1 MTSPLNIG
9 LTQLALWYDSTR
21 LQTWPAFLAAVP
33 ANAVEKSPTDLGR
46 SFSTKRMTSERH
58 SSAFNLVRNLPGL
71 ELRAGRLQLRGVG
84 LLERA
89 PGGYRISPVG
99 RQLADLYESDPDG
112 QDWVV
117 SLADI
122 LLGREPRTRGL
133 VGLLSSTDA
142 SLEFPESGWF
152 VGSYRNARLSRPGHS
167 DVYPFTEAADR
178 LNLGEVLRE
187 RARWCLGDW
196 SEHELI
202 GAAELVRFV
211 GVRSST
217 PSLHAIGLALRAA
230 LEVLHVLGVVKD
242 SNGSAWLDAATAARL
257 LPRRASEFGWVSAS
271 SETLVD
277 ALAEVLP
284 TLRSPTGHVVASE
297 LRDVL
302 FKRGHA
308 DPDRA
313 IAEAEEQGQ
322 VLVYAEDYGQSRHG
336 RGLYGD
342 PRKQLIKLRIVGRGA
357 AS

>member
-1 MTSPLNIG
+1 MNSLDIG

-21 LQTWPAFLAAVP
+21 IQTWPAFLAAVP
-33 ANAVEKSPTDLGR
+33 ADAVRQSPTDLGR
-46 SFSTKRMTSERH
+46 SFATQRMTSERH

-71 ELRAGRLQLRGVG
+71 EQRGGRLQLRGVG

-89 PGGYRISPVG
+89 HGGYRVSPMG
-99 RQLADLYESDPDG
+99 RRLADLYDNAPDS

-117 SLADI
+117 FLADT

-133 VGLLSSTDA
+133 VGLLSDA
-142 SLEFPESGWF
+142 DATLEFPEPGWF
-152 VGSYRNARLSRPGHS
+152 IGSYRKARLSRPGQA
-167 DVYPFTEAADR
+167 DVYPFANGNDR
-178 LNLGEVLRE
+178 VNLGQTLSD
-187 RARWCLGDW
+187 RAMWCLGDW
-196 SEHELI
+196 SEHELV
-202 GAAELVRFV
+202 GAAESVRFV
-211 GVRSST
+211 GLRSET
-217 PSLHAIGLALRAA
+217 PSLHDVGLALRAA
-230 LEVLHVLGVVKD
+230 MEVFHVREVVKH
-242 SNGSAWLDAATAARL
+242 SNGSAWLDTAAATRL
-257 LPRRASEFGWVSAS
+257 LPRRAGEFGWVPPSD
-271 SETLVD
+271 ETLVD
-277 ALAEVLP
+277 ALSEVLP

-302 FKRGHA
+302 LERGHA

-342 PRKQLIKLRIVGRGA
+342 PRKQLVKLRIVGRGA